1 MIRLLSLVSLLLMV
15 SMSIKA
21 QPIFNPEVGDNAGQS
36 KSTYNIAETVDDIKP
51 LLNGQFVPDVQVKT
65 SEGKLL
71 PLRQLVAK
79 QKTILFFYRG
89 GWCPFC
95 NTQMGQ
101 LKAIEKQLANLGY
114 QLIGVSTDSTDML
127 QKSIKDKALGYQL
140 LSDFESELSQAFGLA
155 YFATAKTTKRYLNA
169 MDLKN
174 PLQKNATGES
184 RLVLPAPAVY
194 VINTDGLVTFS
205 YVNTNYK
212 VRLDEQVLLSVAK
225 HM

>member
-1 MIRLLSLVSLLLMV
+1 VILRLNLASLLLAV
-15 SMSIKA
+15 SISINA
-21 QPIFNPEVGDNAGQS
+21 QPTFNVETGNSAGQS
-36 KSTYNIAETVDDIKP
+36 KNSLNIAESVDDIKP
-51 LLNGQFVPDVQVKT
+51 VLNGQYVPDVQIKT
-65 SEGKLL
+65 SEGKVL
-71 PLRQLVAK
+71 PLKQLVAK

-101 LKAIEKQLANLGY
+101 LKAIEKQLAGLGY

-140 LSDFESELSQAFGLA
+140 LSDFESDLSQAFGLA
-155 YFATAKTTKRYLNA
+155 YFASAKTTKRYLNA

-174 PLQKNATGES
+174 PLQINTAGES